1 MYNRSDESI
10 FIRTCYVPYRG
21 VSLPTALEHGGRGP
35 WDDGAVMA
43 VGERTMGSC
52 GCRANEVREAL
63 WWMFFAADHKAW
75 SKRLY
80 ESEKRVSVFA
90 DHVLLPIMYVHKLA

>member
-1 MYNRSDESI
+1 MHNRSDESI

-43 VGERTMGSC
+43 VGERTILG
-52 GCRANEVREAL
+52 A
-63 WWMFFAADHKAW
+63 WW
-75 SKRLY
+75 
-80 ESEKRVSVFA
+80 SEKGAHRLG
-90 DHVLLPIMYVHKLA
+90 H